1 MTERVETAG
10 ALLRAA
16 REKQGLHIAALA
28 ASIKVPPRKL
38 EALEAGRYD
47 ELSGAIFTRAL
58 AQSVCRAL
66 RIDAAP
72 VLALLPQAM
81 ATDLDNV
88 TGSLNAPFRD
98 RVSRDD
104 GGLAVVAQRWL
115 IGGSV
120 VLLAAAAFTWFL
132 PTLRTWWTAPLGGT
146 QVSESTA
153 PAPAAAVPASMPASA
168 VLAAAPGASAPS
180 AAPPDATAAAVP
192 APVASTAAGAAPTAA
207 APSAS
212 TAVEVTHLA
221 PPLQPSSTP
230 PPAGVLQ
237 LSTSD
242 SSWIEVRDGQGRL
255 LLSRIVQRGEA
266 VGVDG
271 LMPLRLTIGNAPA
284 TQVLLRGQPVDLAA
298 STRDNVARIELR

>member
-1 MTERVETAG
+1 MSERVETAG

-28 ASIKVPPRKL
+28 ASIKVSPRKL

-72 VLALLPQAM
+72 VLALLPQAR
-81 ATDLDNV
+81 AADLDNV

-98 RVSRDD
+98 RASRDD

-115 IGGSV
+115 IGGSA

-132 PTLRTWWTAPLGGT
+132 PTLRSLWTAPVGGGMP
-146 QVSESTA
+146 VAESTA
-153 PAPAAAVPASMPASA
+153 PPAAAAGPASA
-168 VLAAAPGASAPS
+168 PTVLAAMPGASTGAAASPEATASS
-180 AAPPDATAAAVP
+180 AALATAAS
-192 APVASTAAGAAPTAA
+192 ASAGATPTAA
-207 APSAS
+207 APTAP

-284 TQVLLRGQPVDLAA
+284 TQVLLRGQPVDLSA